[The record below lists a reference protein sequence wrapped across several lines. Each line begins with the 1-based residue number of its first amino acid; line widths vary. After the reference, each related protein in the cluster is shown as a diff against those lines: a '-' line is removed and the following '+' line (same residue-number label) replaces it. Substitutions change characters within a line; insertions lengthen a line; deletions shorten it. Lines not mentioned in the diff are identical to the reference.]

1 MFVSEIWAFQLLAA
15 ASATDAS
22 PAEIYTSEYQESTGF
37 YFHIVS
43 VNFHASVLIVNVLTA
58 GGWLATL
65 A

>member
-1 MFVSEIWAFQLLAA
+1 MFVWEIWAFQLLAT
-15 ASATDAS
+15 ASAADAS

-43 VNFHASVLIVNVLTA
+43 VNFHAPVLIINVLTA
-58 GGWLATL
+58 GGWLTTL

>member
-1 MFVSEIWAFQLLAA
+1 MCEILAFQLLAA

-22 PAEIYTSEYQESTGF
+22 PAEIYISEYQESTGF

-43 VNFHASVLIVNVLTA
+43 VNFYASVLIFTVLTA